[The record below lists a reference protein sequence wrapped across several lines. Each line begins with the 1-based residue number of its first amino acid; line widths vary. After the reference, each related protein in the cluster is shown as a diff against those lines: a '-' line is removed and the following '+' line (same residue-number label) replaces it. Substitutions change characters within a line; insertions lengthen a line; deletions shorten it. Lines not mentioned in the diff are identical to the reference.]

1 MNQIY
6 HLFHGMA
13 EVAWEVFLAILPIV
27 LIFLFLN
34 AIALRL
40 RAPIIKRIMGGFVVT
55 YLGLVLF
62 LQGVNIAFVPAGEFL
77 GTALAELEYSWILI
91 PLGFAIGFLVAFAEP
106 AVQVMVKQVEE
117 MTSGAIKAR
126 VMLLAIS
133 LGVALAVMTAMIR
146 LLAGISLWWILVPG
160 YILAFILGRFVEPNF
175 LAMAFD
181 NGGVATGPMCSTFIL
196 SLSVA
201 VAGATPGRN
210 PLLDGFGVV
219 ALIALAPILTT
230 LFLGFFYKQK
240 EAYRKRQC
248 KKQSSGS

>member
-1 MNQIY
+1 MNLFY
-6 HLFHGMA
+6 SLFHGIQD
-13 EVAWEVFLAILPIV
+13 VAWEVFLAVLPII

-34 AIALRL
+34 ATALRL

-62 LQGVNIAFVPAGEFL
+62 LQGVHVAFVPAGEYL
-77 GTALAELEYSWILI
+77 GTALAELEYRWILI

-117 MTSGAIKAR
+117 MTSGAIRAR

-146 LLAGISLWWILVPG
+146 LLAGISLWWILIPG
-160 YILAFILGRFVEPNF
+160 YILAFILGRFVEPEF

-201 VAGATPGRN
+201 VAAASPGRD

-230 LFLGFFYKQK
+230 LVLGFFYRQK

-248 KKQSSGS
+248 EKQARDA